1 MERWSQCTYRC
12 VVLPDGIIGILPTS
26 SFSCFNAPTGAW
38 CSLTSLVAIGV
49 VVAFG
54 LNAPT
59 GAWCS
64 LTSLSEG
71 VSVCTRTSLNAPTGA
86 WCSLTRSWRQVSW
99 SSRRLNAPTGAWCSL
114 TSGFPTTSRTTRCL
128 NAPTG
133 AWCSLTPALGSGGMT
148 PLRGPGAPPAPGAPL
163 RTGQHRAQSST

>member
-1 MERWSQCTYRC
+1 MSTIVMSQCTYRC
-12 VVLPDGIIGILPTS
+12 VVLPDLHEAAHRVGR
-26 SFSCFNAPTGAW
+26 
-38 CSLTSLVAIGV
+38 
-49 VVAFG
+49 FG

-64 LTSLSEG
+64 LTPEPPWKR
-71 VSVCTRTSLNAPTGA
+71 SVERSQCTYRCVVLPDGSAEPPSSSAP
-86 WCSLTRSWRQVSW
+86 
-99 SSRRLNAPTGAWCSL
+99 RLNAPTGAWCSL
-114 TSGFPTTSRTTRCL
+114 TGGPERARSAHRGL

-148 PLRGPGAPPAPGAPL
+148 PLRGPGAPPAPGAHL